1 MLQLIKRS
9 PEYVNGYKAYCQEA
23 FDNNVIYF
31 VPTNPIKI
39 DDDWFFRT
47 KTLYENKEKG
57 LVEGQPISFHYWAVD
72 GDKFIGEFQLRTE
85 FTEQVLTGIGSIGY
99 AVRVSEWGKGYG
111 TEILRQGLEIAK
123 EHGMKKVLLNIND
136 NNLASSYVC
145 EKLGGKLWDKIE
157 TFNKDEGHHLMRRY
171 WIYL

>member
-47 KTLYENKEKG
+47 KTLYENKEKRAG
-57 LVEGQPISFHYWAVD
+57 RRTT
-72 GDKFIGEFQLRTE
+72 DKFP
-85 FTEQVLTGIGSIGY
+85 
-99 AVRVSEWGKGYG
+99 
-111 TEILRQGLEIAK
+111 
-123 EHGMKKVLLNIND
+123 LLG
-136 NNLASSYVC
+136 C
-145 EKLGGKLWDKIE
+145 G
-157 TFNKDEGHHLMRRY
+157 RR
-171 WIYL
+171 

>member
-31 VPTNPIKI
+31 IPTNPIKI
-39 DDDWFFRT
+39 DDEWFFRT

-99 AVRVSEWGKGYG
+99 AVRVDVYK
-111 TEILRQGLEIAK
+111 RQ
-123 EHGMKKVLLNIND
+123 
-136 NNLASSYVC
+136 
-145 EKLGGKLWDKIE
+145 
-157 TFNKDEGHHLMRRY
+157 TF
-171 WIYL
+171 I